1 VTLRGTA
8 PPPVPEH
15 RWWSGLAATVCL
27 AGLVVMV
34 PWALWRLA
42 GVPVTPGMLRAVE
55 HATLGHRSVD
65 AGVVAGWLVHTAVL
79 LAWATWLWLVACV
92 VRELRG
98 VRSRRVGRLPG
109 SRTMQAMVACL
120 VGASLALLLAGRA
133 PGDAGR
139 RPVPVMTA
147 GPLGPLHVVDDLP
160 GVVGSP
166 APMPP
171 SSAGGVPV
179 LEATAEGARAGA
191 PGARETPGVASVERE
206 ASAGHVVSPGETLW
220 SVAASRLGSALRWRE
235 LAELNYGRLQA
246 DGGAL
251 GRDHW
256 IQPGWRLHL
265 PPGALPSRG
274 PVPSDAIL
282 DEWISP
288 VPTDPGRAE
297 VRATAGGEAGRE
309 HGREAGG
316 EAGGEH
322 DQRTPDVV
330 AGSHKGADEAGS
342 LVGAGILG
350 AGLTTVLERM
360 RRAQQRHRA
369 TGEYIRLPCPDLTSL
384 EQRVRAA
391 KDGEAPTVID
401 AALRMAGRALGDP
414 GAVASG
420 VVGIRLGPREVEIT
434 VDAGEGGPPEPA
446 FPELSGAMAS
456 GGTWRVARNVLVR
469 ETVPYLGRGGEAPCP
484 GLVAI
489 GAAAETVELIN
500 LQYVRSL
507 ALAGDP
513 EACVDLLRALAVGLA
528 TSPWS
533 DRIDLVLAGHGW
545 HQTADHPVPIAGVLA
560 ALVGSGG
567 GGNVPD
573 PRLRVVLAGP
583 SPTEDREAL
592 AALMELADG
601 SPGAPVVVSVGEH
614 PGACHVLRVAANG
627 RAAWP
632 ELVASVLRPQA
643 VGAAVYAGLDELVGT
658 ARDLRSVPPSAPPY
672 DALTIPLPNRARR
685 SGGSTGTTRGDPP
698 AVRPGTVEVT
708 GECRI
713 DQHLAVPDGQVEV
726 AVLGP
731 VEIRGAEQPFARA
744 WSEELVVYLAMHPHG
759 VPTEMWATAL
769 WPDRRPAESSLH
781 STASVARRALGR
793 APDGGDH
800 LPRSHGRL
808 QLAASVTTDWSRFV
822 ALAES
827 DDPDHWRSAIGLVRG
842 RPFDGLRAVDW
853 PVLEGISPAIESGV
867 VDVALRLAGAL
878 LEAGDPAGASWA
890 ARRGLLASP
899 YDERL
904 YRVLLTAADR
914 SGHPAGVEAV
924 MEELVRLVADGVDP
938 FDAVHPETLDLY
950 RSLSRRQAFAW
961 ADR

>member
-1 VTLRGTA
+1 MTLRGTPA
-8 PPPVPEH
+8 PPWPEH
-15 RWWSGLAATVCL
+15 RWWSGLAATLCL
-27 AGLVVMV
+27 AGLVVVV

-42 GVPVTPGMLRAVE
+42 GVPVTPGMLRALE
-55 HATLGHRSVD
+55 HVALGRRSVD
-65 AGVVAGWLVHTAVL
+65 AGVVAGWLVRSAVL
-79 LAWATWLWLVACV
+79 MAWATWLWLVACV

-98 VRSRRVGRLPG
+98 VRSRRAGRLPG

-120 VGASLALLLAGRA
+120 VGASLALLLAGRV
-133 PGDAGR
+133 PGEGGR
-139 RPVPVMTA
+139 RPVPVMTVGPP
-147 GPLGPLHVVDDLP
+147 GPLRVVDDLP

-166 APMPP
+166 APVLL
-171 SSAGGVPV
+171 SRAGGVTVPA
-179 LEATAEGARAGA
+179 ATDEGARTGA
-191 PGARETPGVASVERE
+191 PAARCPSAPVTADGG

-235 LAELNYGRLQA
+235 LAELNYGRIQA

-274 PVPSDAIL
+274 SRPPVDTL

-288 VPTDPGRAE
+288 VPTSPAPTSPAPTSPGRAV
-297 VRATAGGEAGRE
+297 VRATAGRDGP
-309 HGREAGG
+309 
-316 EAGGEH
+316 
-322 DQRTPDVV
+322 QRGPDVPV
-330 AGSHKGADEAGS
+330 GDRSGAEEVGS

-369 TGEYIRLPCPDLTSL
+369 AGEYIRLPCPDLTSL

-391 KDGEAPTVID
+391 KDGEAPKVID

-414 GAVASG
+414 EEVASG

-434 VDAGEGGPPEPA
+434 VDAGERGGAEPV
-446 FPELSGAMAS
+446 FPDLPGATAS
-456 GGTWRVARNVLVR
+456 GGTWRVARNGLVR
-469 ETVPYLGRGGEAPCP
+469 ETDPCRGRGGEAPCP

-489 GAAAETVELIN
+489 GAAADTVELIN

-507 ALAGDP
+507 VLAGDP
-513 EACVDLLRALAVGLA
+513 EACVDLLRALAVELG

-533 DRIDLVLAGHGW
+533 DQIDLVLAGHGW
-545 HQTADHPVPIAGVLA
+545 HQTAGHPVSIAGVLA
-560 ALVGSGG
+560 AVLGSGTTG
-567 GGNVPD
+567 RGHVPGS
-573 PRLRVVLAGP
+573 RLRVILVGP
-583 SPTEDREAL
+583 SPAEDREAR

-601 SPGAPVVVSVGEH
+601 SPGAPVVVSVGED
-614 PGACHVLRVAANG
+614 PGARHVLRVAANG

-632 ELVASVLRPQA
+632 ELVASVVRPQA

-672 DALTIPLPNRARR
+672 DALTIPLPNRARPP
-685 SGGSTGTTRGDPP
+685 GGTADVTRGDPP
-698 AVRPGTVEVT
+698 AASPGSVEVKGDRRT
-708 GECRI
+708 EPL
-713 DQHLAVPDGQVEV
+713 LAVPDRHVEV

-731 VEIRGAEQPFARA
+731 VEIRGAEQPFSRA

-759 VPTEMWATAL
+759 APTDTWATAL

-793 APDGGDH
+793 APDGSDH

-808 QLAASVTTDWSRFV
+808 QLAPSVTTDWTRFV
-822 ALAES
+822 TLAES
-827 DDPDHWRSAIGLVRG
+827 DVPDHWRSAIGLVRG

-867 VDVALRLAGAL
+867 VDVALRLADAS
-878 LEAGDPAGASWA
+878 LEAGDPAGAAWA

-950 RSLSRRQAFAW
+950 RSLTRRQAFAR
-961 ADR
+961 AER